1 MHYSRKKHLQNSVH
15 YLLSNHD
22 NSQLNTELHETATRA
37 TLQQYD
43 WCYHSMQLT
52 DSNSATHTLN
62 RVRNVMSKTY

>member
-1 MHYSRKKHLQNSVH
+1 MCYSRKKHLQKSVH

-43 WCYHSMQLT
+43 WCYHGT
-52 DSNSATHTLN
+52 
-62 RVRNVMSKTY
+62 